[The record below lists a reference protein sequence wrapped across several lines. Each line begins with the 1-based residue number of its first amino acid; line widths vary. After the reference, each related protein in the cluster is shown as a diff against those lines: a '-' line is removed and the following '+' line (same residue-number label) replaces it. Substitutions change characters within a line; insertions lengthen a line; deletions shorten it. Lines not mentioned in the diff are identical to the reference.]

1 MKKQDWNSIKWND
14 IEDFIHKLQK
24 RIYIASKEQK
34 TKELKKMQ
42 RILINSRAAKLKAVR
57 TVSQDNRGK
66 QTAGVDGVKTL
77 TSSQRFLMSEHLKID
92 GKASPIKRVWIPKP
106 GKTELRPLGIPTLK
120 DRAKQKLL
128 LMALEPEW
136 EAKFEPNS
144 YGFRP
149 GRSCQDA
156 IEAIFISINQK
167 PKWVLNADIEKC
179 FDQINHKVLLTKLN
193 TFPEAE
199 RQVKSWLTAGI
210 LEGDLFEESNDMGTP
225 QGGVISPFLANVA
238 LHGLEYHIENF
249 AAKLDLR
256 ESDGKA
262 TPQRTR
268 KTSTTLVRYADDF
281 VLLHASKQAVIECRS
296 EIDRWL
302 KNIGLKLKESKTH
315 INHTLDRTTE
325 DKDIPKQSGFDF
337 LGFNVRQYPIGKYR
351 VRKTKKALKFRT
363 LIKPSKDQVTR
374 HMKRLKEVL
383 EKAKKPEVILSKLNP
398 MIIGWARYYHKV
410 VSYKI
415 FKWCDTF
422 LFEALTRWTRKNHR
436 NRSRKWQNARYFHTI
451 GTRNWIFGIRK
462 KEEIVTLKNHTD
474 IPIERHTKVRGTESP
489 YNGDWM
495 YWSTR
500 LQKYPTVANNV
511 IVMMKRQKGR
521 CNWCKRPFFPGD
533 IIERDHILAKSQ
545 GGRNITSNFQLLH
558 GHCHDQK
565 TKDEMTSGTLRSR
578 MIGNY
583 HVRF

>member
-1 MKKQDWNSIKWND
+1 MEKQNWNSIKWNE
-14 IEDFIHKLQK
+14 IEEFTHKLQK
-24 RIYIASKEQK
+24 RIYIASKDTVQCPTEQK
-34 TKELKKMQ
+34 IIELKKMQ
-42 RILINSRAAKLKAVR
+42 RILINSKTAKLKAVR

-77 TSSQRFLMSEHLKID
+77 TGPQRILMSNHLKID
-92 GKASPIKRVWIPKP
+92 GKTSPIKRVWIPKP
-106 GKTELRPLGIPTLK
+106 GKTELRPLGIPTMK

-167 PKWVLNADIEKC
+167 PKWVLEADIEKC
-179 FDQINHKVLLTKLN
+179 FDQIDHKALLTKLN

-199 RQVKSWLTAGI
+199 KQIESWLKAGI
-210 LEGDLFEESNDMGTP
+210 LEGHIFEESNDMGTP

-249 AAKLDLR
+249 VAKLDLR
-256 ESDGKA
+256 GPNGKA
-262 TPQRTR
+262 LPQRTR

-281 VLLHASKQAVIECRS
+281 VVLHASKQVIIECRS
-296 EIDRWL
+296 EIEAWL
-302 KNIGLKLKESKTH
+302 KNIGLKLKESQTR
-315 INHTLDRTTE
+315 ISHTLERE
-325 DKDIPKQSGFDF
+325 GKVIPEQSGFDF
-337 LGFNVRQYPIGKYR
+337 LGFNVKQYPIGKYR

-363 LIKPSKDQVTR
+363 LIKPSKNKVTE
-374 HMKRLKEVL
+374 HMRRLKEVL
-383 EKAKKPEVILSKLNP
+383 KEAKKPEVILSKLNP
-398 MIIGWARYYHKV
+398 IIIGWARYYHKV

-415 FKWCDTF
+415 FKWCDAV
-422 LFEALTRWTRKNHR
+422 LFKALIGWTRKKHKK
-436 NRSRKWQNARYFHTI
+436 RSRKWQNARYFHTV
-451 GTRNWIFGIRK
+451 GTKNWVFGIRK
-462 KEEIVTLKNHTD
+462 DNEIVTLKNHTD
-474 IPIERHTKVRGTESP
+474 ISIERHIKVRSTESP
-489 YNGDWM
+489 YNGNWM

-511 IVMMKRQKGR
+511 IELIKRQKGR

-545 GGRNITSNFQLLH
+545 GGKNITSNFQLLH

-565 TKDEMTSGTLRSR
+565 KDK
-578 MIGNY
+578 
-583 HVRF
+583 